1 VPNIAVFRRYIEVR
15 KRSPQ
20 HLQVHFILLYVAS
33 PICWHHVPF
42 MHPRNIIF
50 SPLRPLGLR
59 SDVIRSLV
67 LRTTP
72 ACIASYPWRMTD

>member
-1 VPNIAVFRRYIEVR
+1 MPNIAVFRRYIEVR

-50 SPLRPLGLR
+50 SP
-59 SDVIRSLV
+59 SV
-67 LRTTP
+67 LSVFGP
-72 ACIASYPWRMTD
+72 MSFVASYFVPPLHALHLTRGA